1 MSPSHTGTAE
11 KQRKNGGEYV
21 ASEIEQENTRE
32 IVTSAGETSSR
43 AVQEDQQMTVKKVP
57 GKEQKD
63 PKSVGFLNFIFFLR
77 CAFSRTG

>member
-1 MSPSHTGTAE
+1 MSPSHTGTVE

-21 ASEIEQENTRE
+21 ASEIEQQENTRE
-32 IVTSAGETSSR
+32 IATSAGETSSR
-43 AVQEDQQMTVKKVP
+43 VQEDQQMTVKKVP
-57 GKEQKD
+57 GKEQKH

>member
-1 MSPSHTGTAE
+1 MSPSHTGTVE

-21 ASEIEQENTRE
+21 ASEIQQENTRE
-32 IVTSAGETSSR
+32 IATSAGETSSR

-63 PKSVGFLNFIFFLR
+63 PKSVGFLNFIFFFKV
-77 CAFSRTG
+77 CF